1 MSSFH
6 LLFVL
11 LVLIFFFFSS
21 SPPNKKFDG
30 ITWLCKRKRKKGVER
45 GNRGGGFSSCVRVR
59 LMIIDEDQLLSCLV
73 FLLLFFP
80 VVLCSVFFLLPGQ
93 IA

>member
-1 MSSFH
+1 
-6 LLFVL
+6 
-11 LVLIFFFFSS
+11 
-21 SPPNKKFDG
+21 
-30 ITWLCKRKRKKGVER
+30 
-45 GNRGGGFSSCVRVR
+45 
-59 LMIIDEDQLLSCLV
+59 MIIDEDQLLSCLV